1 MKLNPDCIRDIL
13 FVVEAKS
20 TSDSIVQFP
29 EAWPESSLRTFGI
42 EQIRYHII
50 QCFMS
55 GLLVEPKSHT
65 RDMSGHVFIRDV
77 SPAGHEFLANIRED
91 KNWKKTKSIA
101 SKAGSFSLK
110 VLESIAASV
119 AIAFVNKQLGQ

>member
-1 MKLNPDCIRDIL
+1 MKLNPDCIRDVL
-13 FVVEAKS
+13 LVVESAS
-20 TSDSIVQFP
+20 TSYGIVQFP
-29 EAWPESSLRTFGI
+29 EAWPKSSLETFGA

-65 RDMSGHVFIRDV
+65 RDMSGHVFIKDV
-77 SPAGHEFLANIRED
+77 SPAGHEFLANIREE

-110 VLESIAASV
+110 ILESVAEGIAT
-119 AIAFVNKQLGQ
+119 AFVNKQLGL